1 MSPGVGSELSWS
13 SLTDGKG
20 VNMSIGSPK
29 DTILAAGT
37 GPAAAG
43 ETSGKAVGEL
53 LARIKDSSPDVRT
66 QAWLG
71 AGGIGAAAVRPLSG
85 VMTDQD
91 LEIARAAKRALWTIV
106 HHAGRSG
113 AQDEKRAVA
122 SELIELLGED
132 PAVPVGREILWM
144 LSEIGEREAVQP
156 MARLLANEDLREDA
170 RMTLERIPGRRSLT
184 ALRTAF
190 EAAPEDFKSNLAQSL
205 RRRGETIPGYPCE
218 KLVPRRKTEVKPLE

>member
-1 MSPGVGSELSWS
+1 MVRKAMSPGVGSELSWS

-29 DTILAAGT
+29 DTIRAAGT

-43 ETSGKAVGEL
+43 ATSGKAVGEL
-53 LARIKDSSPDVRT
+53 LARIKDGSPDVRT

-91 LEIARAAKRALWTIV
+91 LEIARAAKRALWEIV
-106 HHAGRSG
+106 HHAGRPG

-122 SELIELLGED
+122 SELIELL
-132 PAVPVGREILWM
+132 
-144 LSEIGEREAVQP
+144 
-156 MARLLANEDLREDA
+156 
-170 RMTLERIPGRRSLT
+170 
-184 ALRTAF
+184 
-190 EAAPEDFKSNLAQSL
+190 
-205 RRRGETIPGYPCE
+205 
-218 KLVPRRKTEVKPLE
+218 